1 LERGGKNGKCSESSV
16 FVVSVVSVVGL
27 SNVVLEAVLKQKI
40 NDIICFQMVKRP
52 ANDGA
57 STSSGAKPKK
67 ARGPNVTKS
76 DKKLF
81 IDLVAFHDSDGTL
94 FTTSRNDSVKEKK
107 DKKWEKIL
115 R

>member
-1 LERGGKNGKCSESSV
+1 VGGKNSKNGKCSESSV
-16 FVVSVVSVVGL
+16 FVVSVVGL
-27 SNVVLEAVLKQKI
+27 SNVVLQTVLKQKI

-81 IDLVAFHDSDGTL
+81 IDLVKFHDSDGTL